1 MNAEVAGVE
10 VATDVVLATGE
21 VTAGQSS
28 GDGITR
34 LADIARRCPYTD
46 VRTETGEVAA
56 GRSYGGVIAHVANVR
71 RLGQSKVETRKNEE
85 LGMSTAE

>member
-34 LADIARRCPYTD
+34 LAGIAESCRYSD
-46 VRTETGEVAA
+46 VRLPGRL
-56 GRSYGGVIAHVANVR
+56 GRSRAEIRDAP
-71 RLGQSKVETRKNEE
+71 ETHNT
-85 LGMSTAE
+85 SFAAF